1 MDRKHPLYN
10 KQDSNE
16 MVVLDLYPAAPFQ
29 NLDKARGVGTLP
41 FKMPPKQNNII
52 QFSSFSTAYT
62 A

>member
-16 MVVLDLYPAAPFQ
+16 MVVLNLYPAAPFQ
-29 NLDKARGVGTLP
+29 NLDKARGVDPLQ
-41 FKMPPKQNNII
+41 FKMPPNQNII
-52 QFSSFSTAYT
+52 TQFSSFSIVYT